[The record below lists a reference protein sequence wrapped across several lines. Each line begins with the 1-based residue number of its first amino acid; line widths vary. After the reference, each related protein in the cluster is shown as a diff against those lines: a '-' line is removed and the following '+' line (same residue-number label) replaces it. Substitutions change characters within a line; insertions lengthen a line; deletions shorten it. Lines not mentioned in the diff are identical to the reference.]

1 MGRPIAYCG
10 DPDSPDLTP
19 AERRRIK
26 RRIANR
32 ESARRVRARRQG
44 DIEEMSHRWLDCPCK
59 SMQMTAL
66 QHACPLVLPWVT
78 VMSSYQTLHQSPLA
92 ALLHALMQ
100 QSAGKGKVMPLNWVL
115 PAFGKIFGCITCLTP
130 AVLCQ
135 WGSSGC

>member
-44 DIEEMSHRWLDCPCK
+44 DIEEMSYRWGGL
-59 SMQMTAL
+59 SI
-66 QHACPLVLPWVT
+66 H
-78 VMSSYQTLHQSPLA
+78 
-92 ALLHALMQ
+92 LHANGC
-100 QSAGKGKVMPLNWVL
+100 SA
-115 PAFGKIFGCITCLTP
+115 A
-130 AVLCQ
+130 
-135 WGSSGC
+135 